1 MYFINKTSFG
11 VFTTNFDK
19 VMICFV
25 AMALVCCES
34 AETLWNFV
42 TGQNL
47 TILLL
52 GFQKIE
58 CCEIPVHCNSL
69 LKVPGTLGC
78 LLDCPPPL
86 INFLIFFHPGHSYS
100 NPLPINYW
108 GKFPNQTNFLKQY
121 TCADFF
127 AISQKERPVC
137 SVFYFVSSCKEAK
150 TFCFVF

>member
-11 VFTTNFDK
+11 IFTTNFDK

-47 TILLL
+47 TI
-52 GFQKIE
+52 
-58 CCEIPVHCNSL
+58 PVHCDSL

-78 LLDCPPPL
+78 LIDSPPPL
-86 INFLIFFHPGHSYS
+86 INFLIFFHPGHPCS
-100 NPLPINYW
+100 NPPPINYW

-121 TCADFF
+121 TYADFF

-150 TFCFVF
+150 TFCFIF